1 MKSFADTWTMSLALS
16 FVALAVLP
24 AATGATAATATQVPA
39 FGRLSSSPW
48 GVKAT
53 STSVTGTRTLL
64 MDLRGGGMF
73 GGKQKSS
80 ARIYKESL
88 EEQVLLLNEQL
99 GHARTEVAT
108 LRENAKKRHQAG
120 SSLHRV
126 KPAEQGSSKATAE
139 SSSSNKQDEKLEK
152 QRQKVQ
158 KEALAMLQKEIKQ
171 LEQMKAELDKMLE
184 TSAKKIE
191 VLEESLSSQ
200 ESLTAKLEASY
211 KDKIAQ
217 LEEQLEKVQTT
228 QLQKLTQIHQ
238 QKIDVAVQDAL
249 RAQEAEFRAKMEE
262 TTQRLSK
269 EHAKEMEQEKLRSS
283 KAVETERKKMR
294 KLVRA
299 LALREKKLK
308 LQSGGDKATSSKE
321 TSTAKTS
328 INTKT
333 PQKKQFVPPTS
344 RGTI

>member
-1 MKSFADTWTMSLALS
+1 MSLALS
-16 FVALAVLP
+16 FVALTVLP
-24 AATGATAATATQVPA
+24 ALTGATAATATHVPA

-53 STSVTGTRTLL
+53 STSTSTSVTSTSTLL

-126 KPAEQGSSKATAE
+126 KPAEKGSSSKATAAE
-139 SSSSNKQDEKLEK
+139 SSSPDKQDKTLEK
-152 QRQKVQ
+152 QRQREQ
-158 KEALAMLQKEIKQ
+158 KEALARLQKEIKQ
-171 LEQMKAELDKMLE
+171 LEHMKAELDKMLE

-211 KDKIAQ
+211 KAKITQ
-217 LEEQLEKVQTT
+217 LEEQLEKVQTA
-228 QLQKLTQIHQ
+228 QLEKLTQIHQ

-249 RAQEAEFRAKMEE
+249 RAQEADFRAKMEE

-269 EHAKEMEQEKLRSS
+269 EHSKEMEQEKLRSS

-308 LQSGGDKATSSKE
+308 LQSSGTEAATTLSEE
-321 TSTAKTS
+321 TSAAKTS
-328 INTKT
+328 IKTKT
-333 PQKKQFVPPTS
+333 SQTKQFVPPTS